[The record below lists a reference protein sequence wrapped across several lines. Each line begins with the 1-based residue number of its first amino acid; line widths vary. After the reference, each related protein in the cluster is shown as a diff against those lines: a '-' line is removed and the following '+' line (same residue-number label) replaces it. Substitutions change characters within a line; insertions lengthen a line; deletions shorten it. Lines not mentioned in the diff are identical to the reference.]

1 MLIVED
7 DRQLREQ
14 LGAAFR
20 DAGWAVELAVRRPRR
35 AATTACEYPCDIA
48 IVDLGLPDI
57 AGIELIREW
66 RAQGLAL
73 PVLILTARGDWRD
86 KVEGLEAGADD
97 YVTKPFHLE
106 EVTARVAALLRR
118 AAGRATAV
126 VRFRRNPDGFQCTRV
141 LRDGEPLELTSF
153 EYNTLEYLASRPGEV
168 ISKAE
173 LTEHLY
179 AEDHDRDS
187 NVIEVFIGRLRRK
200 LDPDQTLQPIDT
212 VRGAGY
218 RFVLRPAGSVR
229 KPCARWRTIDSRQR
243 PAATA
248 VPRRQ
253 RLVPRAQ
260 PPRQP
265 RSR

>member
-7 DRQLREQ
+7 DPQLREQ
-14 LGAAFR
+14 LGASFR
-20 DAGWAVELAVRRPRR
+20 DAGWAVELAPDGREGRYYGS
-35 AATTACEYPCDIA
+35 EYPYDIA

-57 AGIELIREW
+57 PGMELIRQW
-66 RAQGLAL
+66 RAAGLAF

-106 EVTARVAALLRR
+106 EVTARVSALLRR

-126 VRFRRNPDGFQCTRV
+126 VDFGAIRIDFSARRV
-141 LRDGEPLELTSF
+141 LRAGAPLELTSF

-168 ISKAE
+168 VSKAE

-200 LDPDQTLQPIDT
+200 LDPDQTLRPIET
-212 VRGAGY
+212 ARGAGY
-218 RFVLRPAGSVR
+218 RFTLLPVDA
-229 KPCARWRTIDSRQR
+229 
-243 PAATA
+243 
-248 VPRRQ
+248 
-253 RLVPRAQ
+253 
-260 PPRQP
+260 
-265 RSR
+265 

>member
-7 DRQLREQ
+7 DPQLREQ
-14 LGAAFR
+14 LGASFR
-20 DAGWAVELAVRRPRR
+20 DAGWAVELAPDGREGLYYGI
-35 AATTACEYPCDIA
+35 EYPCDIA

-57 AGIELIREW
+57 PGMELIRQW
-66 RAQGLAL
+66 RAAGLTF

-106 EVTARVAALLRR
+106 EVTARVSALLRR

-126 VRFRRNPDGFQCTRV
+126 VDFGEIRIDFSARRV
-141 LRDGEPLELTSF
+141 LRAGEPLELTSF

-168 ISKAE
+168 VSKAE

-200 LDPDQTLQPIDT
+200 LDPDQTLRPIET
-212 VRGAGY
+212 ARGAGY
-218 RFVLRPAGSVR
+218 RFTL
-229 KPCARWRTIDSRQR
+229 
-243 PAATA
+243 
-248 VPRRQ
+248 
-253 RLVPRAQ
+253 Q
-260 PPRQP
+260 PVDA
-265 RSR
+265 

>member
-7 DRQLREQ
+7 DPQLREQ
-14 LGAAFR
+14 LGASFR
-20 DAGWAVELAVRRPRR
+20 DAGWAVELAPNGREGRYYGI
-35 AATTACEYPCDIA
+35 EYPCDIA

-57 AGIELIREW
+57 PGMELIRQW
-66 RAQGLAL
+66 RAAGLAF

-106 EVTARVAALLRR
+106 EVTARVSALLRR

-126 VRFRRNPDGFQCTRV
+126 VDFGEIRIDFSARRV
-141 LRDGEPLELTSF
+141 LRAGEPLELTSF

-168 ISKAE
+168 VSKAE

-200 LDPDQTLQPIDT
+200 LDPDQTLRPIET
-212 VRGAGY
+212 ARGAGY
-218 RFVLRPAGSVR
+218 RFTL
-229 KPCARWRTIDSRQR
+229 
-243 PAATA
+243 
-248 VPRRQ
+248 
-253 RLVPRAQ
+253 Q
-260 PPRQP
+260 PVEA
-265 RSR
+265 

>member
-1 MLIVED
+1 VRMLIVED

-20 DAGWAVELAVRRPRR
+20 DAGWAVELAANGREGRYFGM
-35 AATTACEYPCDIA
+35 EYPCDIA

-57 AGIELIREW
+57 PGVELIREW
-66 RAQGLAL
+66 RAQGIAL
-73 PVLILTARGDWRD
+73 PVLILTARSDWRD
-86 KVEGLEAGADD
+86 KVQGLEAGADD
-97 YVTKPFHLE
+97 YVTKPFHIE
-106 EVTARVAALLRR
+106 EVAARVAALLRR

-126 VRFRRNPDGFQCTRV
+126 VNFGAIQMDFNARQV
-141 LRDGEPLELTSF
+141 LRNGEPLELTSF
-153 EYNTLEYLASRPGEV
+153 EYNTLEYLASRPGDV

-179 AEDHDRDS
+179 AQDHDRDS

-218 RFVLRPAGSVR
+218 RFVLKQVE
-229 KPCARWRTIDSRQR
+229 
-243 PAATA
+243 
-248 VPRRQ
+248 
-253 RLVPRAQ
+253 L
-260 PPRQP
+260 
-265 RSR
+265 

>member
-7 DRQLREQ
+7 DPQLREQ
-14 LGAAFR
+14 LGASFR
-20 DAGWAVELAVRRPRR
+20 DAGWAVELAPNGREGRYYGI
-35 AATTACEYPCDIA
+35 EYPCDIA

-57 AGIELIREW
+57 SGMELIRQW
-66 RAQGLAL
+66 RAAGLAF

-106 EVTARVAALLRR
+106 EVTARVSALLRR

-126 VRFRRNPDGFQCTRV
+126 VDFGEIRIDFSARRV
-141 LRDGEPLELTSF
+141 LRAGEPLELTSF

-168 ISKAE
+168 VSKAE

-200 LDPDQTLQPIDT
+200 LDPDQTLRPIET
-212 VRGAGY
+212 ARGAGY
-218 RFVLRPAGSVR
+218 RFTL
-229 KPCARWRTIDSRQR
+229 
-243 PAATA
+243 
-248 VPRRQ
+248 
-253 RLVPRAQ
+253 Q
-260 PPRQP
+260 PMEA
-265 RSR
+265 

>member
-7 DRQLREQ
+7 ERQLREQ
-14 LGAAFR
+14 LGTAFR
-20 DAGWAVELAVRRPRR
+20 DAGWAVELAVNGSEGRFYGL
-35 AATTACEYPCDIA
+35 EYPCDIA

-57 AGIELIREW
+57 AGIEVIREW
-66 RAQGLAL
+66 RAQGITF
-73 PVLILTARGDWRD
+73 PILILTARGDWRD
-86 KVEGLEAGADD
+86 KVQGLEAGADD

-106 EVTARVAALLRR
+106 EVSARVAALLRR
-118 AAGRATAV
+118 AAGRATAIV
-126 VRFRRNPDGFQCTRV
+126 DFGAIQMDFNARRV

-153 EYNTLEYLASRPGEV
+153 EYNTLEYLASRPGDV

-179 AEDHDRDS
+179 AEDDDRDS

-218 RFVLRPAGSVR
+218 RFVLQQV
-229 KPCARWRTIDSRQR
+229 D
-243 PAATA
+243 
-248 VPRRQ
+248 V
-253 RLVPRAQ
+253 
-260 PPRQP
+260 
-265 RSR
+265 

>member
-7 DRQLREQ
+7 DPLLREQ
-14 LGAAFR
+14 LGAWFR
-20 DAGWAVELAVRRPRR
+20 AAGWAVELAPDGREGRY
-35 AATTACEYPCDIA
+35 CGIEYPCDIA

-57 AGIELIREW
+57 PGMQLIREW
-66 RAQGLAL
+66 REEDRTF

-106 EVTARVAALLRR
+106 EVAARVAALVRR
-118 AAGRATAV
+118 AAGRASAIV
-126 VRFRRNPDGFQCTRV
+126 DYGAIRIDFNARRVYRAD
-141 LRDGEPLELTSF
+141 EPLELTSF
-153 EYNTLEYLASRPGEV
+153 EYNTLEYLASRSGEV

-179 AEDHDRDS
+179 EEDHDRDS

-200 LDPDQTLQPIDT
+200 LDPEQTLQPIDT

-218 RFVLRPAGSVR
+218 RFVLTPVDA
-229 KPCARWRTIDSRQR
+229 
-243 PAATA
+243 
-248 VPRRQ
+248 
-253 RLVPRAQ
+253 
-260 PPRQP
+260 
-265 RSR
+265 

>member
-20 DAGWAVELAVRRPRR
+20 ADGWALELAADGREGRYYGS
-35 AATTACEYPCDIA
+35 EFPCDIA

-57 AGIELIREW
+57 SGMDLVREW
-66 RAQGLAL
+66 RAAGLAF

-97 YVTKPFHLE
+97 YVTKPFHVE
-106 EVTARVAALLRR
+106 EVAARVAALVRR
-118 AAGRATAV
+118 AAGRASAVADFGELRIDFSARQV
-126 VRFRRNPDGFQCTRV
+126 VRA
-141 LRDGEPLELTSF
+141 GETLELTSF
-153 EYNTLEYLASRPGEV
+153 EYNTLEYLVSRPGEV
-168 ISKAE
+168 VSKAE

-179 AEDHDRDS
+179 EQDHDRDS

-200 LDPDQTLQPIDT
+200 LDPNQTLQPIET

-218 RFVLRPAGSVR
+218 RFTLRTVD
-229 KPCARWRTIDSRQR
+229 T
-243 PAATA
+243 
-248 VPRRQ
+248 
-253 RLVPRAQ
+253 
-260 PPRQP
+260 
-265 RSR
+265 

>member
-7 DRQLREQ
+7 ERPLRER

-20 DAGWAVELAVRRPRR
+20 GDGWAVELAANGRDGRFFGM
-35 AATTACEYPCDIA
+35 EYPCDIA

-57 AGIELIREW
+57 PGIELIREW
-66 RAQGLAL
+66 RAQGIAF

-86 KVEGLEAGADD
+86 KVQGLEAGADD
-97 YVTKPFHLE
+97 YVTKPFQME
-106 EVTARVAALLRR
+106 EVAARVAALLRR
-118 AAGRATAV
+118 AAGRASAV
-126 VRFRRNPDGFQCTRV
+126 VRFGAIQMDCSARTV
-141 LRDGEPLELTSF
+141 LRDGEPLDLTSF

-200 LDPDQTLQPIDT
+200 LDPDQTLHPIHT

-218 RFVLRPAGSVR
+218 RFALRPEE
-229 KPCARWRTIDSRQR
+229 P
-243 PAATA
+243 
-248 VPRRQ
+248 
-253 RLVPRAQ
+253 
-260 PPRQP
+260 
-265 RSR
+265 

>member
-20 DAGWAVELAVRRPRR
+20 DKGWAVELAVNGSEGRYYG
-35 AATTACEYPCDIA
+35 TEYPCDIA
-48 IVDLGLPDI
+48 IVDLGLPDV

-66 RAQGLAL
+66 RAQGITF

-86 KVEGLEAGADD
+86 KVQGLEAGADD

-118 AAGRATAV
+118 AAGRATSV
-126 VRFRRNPDGFQCTRV
+126 VSFGAIQMDFNARQV
-141 LRDGEPLELTSF
+141 LRNGELLDLTSY
-153 EYNTLEYLASRPGEV
+153 EYNTLEYLASRPGDV
-168 ISKAE
+168 ISKTE

-218 RFVLRPAGSVR
+218 RFTLRAE
-229 KPCARWRTIDSRQR
+229 DE
-243 PAATA
+243 
-248 VPRRQ
+248 
-253 RLVPRAQ
+253 
-260 PPRQP
+260 
-265 RSR
+265 

>member
-7 DRQLREQ
+7 DPQLREQ
-14 LGAAFR
+14 LGASFR
-20 DAGWAVELAVRRPRR
+20 DAGWAVELAPDGREGRYYGI
-35 AATTACEYPCDIA
+35 EYPCDIA

-57 AGIELIREW
+57 PGMELIRQW
-66 RAQGLAL
+66 RAAGLAF

-126 VRFRRNPDGFQCTRV
+126 VDFGEIRIDFSARTV
-141 LRDGEPLELTSF
+141 LRAGEPLELTSF
-153 EYNTLEYLASRPGEV
+153 EYNTLEYLASRPGEIV
-168 ISKAE
+168 SKAE

-200 LDPDQTLQPIDT
+200 LDPNQTLRPIET
-212 VRGAGY
+212 ARGAGY
-218 RFVLRPAGSVR
+218 RFTL
-229 KPCARWRTIDSRQR
+229 
-243 PAATA
+243 
-248 VPRRQ
+248 
-253 RLVPRAQ
+253 Q
-260 PPRQP
+260 PVDA
-265 RSR
+265 

>member
-7 DRQLREQ
+7 ERPLREQ

-20 DAGWAVELAVRRPRR
+20 DAGWAVELAVNGREGRYYGM
-35 AATTACEYPCDIA
+35 EYPCDIA

-57 AGIELIREW
+57 PGIELIREW
-66 RAQGLAL
+66 RVQGFTF

-86 KVEGLEAGADD
+86 KVQGLEAGADD

-106 EVTARVAALLRR
+106 EVAARVAALLRR
-118 AAGRATAV
+118 AAGRASAV
-126 VRFRRNPDGFQCTRV
+126 AKFGAIQMDFNARRV
-141 LRDGEPLELTSF
+141 LRNGEPLELTSF

-168 ISKAE
+168 ISKTE

-179 AEDHDRDS
+179 EEDHDRDS

-218 RFVLRPAGSVR
+218 RFVLRPED
-229 KPCARWRTIDSRQR
+229 P
-243 PAATA
+243 
-248 VPRRQ
+248 
-253 RLVPRAQ
+253 
-260 PPRQP
+260 
-265 RSR
+265 

>member
-7 DRQLREQ
+7 DPQLREQ
-14 LGAAFR
+14 LGASFR
-20 DAGWAVELAVRRPRR
+20 DAGWAVELAPDGREGRYYGI
-35 AATTACEYPCDIA
+35 EYPCDIA

-57 AGIELIREW
+57 PGMELIRQW
-66 RAQGLAL
+66 RAAGLTF

-106 EVTARVAALLRR
+106 EVTARVSALLRR

-126 VRFRRNPDGFQCTRV
+126 VDFGEIRIDFSARRV
-141 LRDGEPLELTSF
+141 LRAGEPLELTSF

-168 ISKAE
+168 VSKAE

-200 LDPDQTLQPIDT
+200 LDPDQTLRPIET
-212 VRGAGY
+212 ARGAGY
-218 RFVLRPAGSVR
+218 RFTL
-229 KPCARWRTIDSRQR
+229 
-243 PAATA
+243 
-248 VPRRQ
+248 
-253 RLVPRAQ
+253 Q
-260 PPRQP
+260 PMEA
-265 RSR
+265 

>member
-20 DAGWAVELAVRRPRR
+20 AAGWAVELAPDGREGRYYGS
-35 AATTACEYPCDIA
+35 EFPCDVA

-57 AGIELIREW
+57 PGMELIREW
-66 RAQGLAL
+66 RAAGLHF

-97 YVTKPFHLE
+97 YVTKPFHIE
-106 EVTARVAALLRR
+106 EVTARVSALLRR
-118 AAGRATAV
+118 ASGRATPVADFGELQIDFSSRRV
-126 VRFRRNPDGFQCTRV
+126 VRAGQV
-141 LRDGEPLELTSF
+141 LVLTSF
-153 EYNTLEYLASRPGEV
+153 EYNTLEYLASHPGKV

-187 NVIEVFIGRLRRK
+187 NVLEVFVGRLRRK
-200 LDPDQTLQPIDT
+200 LDPDQTLQPIET
-212 VRGAGY
+212 VRGTGY
-218 RFVLRPAGSVR
+218 RFAL
-229 KPCARWRTIDSRQR
+229 
-243 PAATA
+243 
-248 VPRRQ
+248 
-253 RLVPRAQ
+253 Q
-260 PPRQP
+260 PLDV
-265 RSR
+265 